1 MKLFFPL
8 RRCVMAALVLA
19 GGCSKKEEELSFEEV
34 PAQPVVEESVAA
46 AGTGAPVVASTAK
59 GSEPQS
65 AATGPVDSSPVQ
77 PGKTEGAAN
86 PGTSEGQGGLD
97 QKPMLAGKG
106 SAGDGLEGVPTKLL
120 ASDRAYEEWFK
131 KHGLDLSDPQMLDQD
146 PDADGFTN
154 RDEFLADTDPRDGK
168 SRPGIHRTLRL
179 KEYREVRV
187 PLMLEEVKGE
197 NARIRLLDQEDGKT
211 RTVAVGQEILGMRVE
226 KVVYEMDSDKNG
238 QPVDRSWVEL
248 LDAEKKGR
256 VVLVKD
262 VSARSEASNAVLV
275 AADGEEV
282 VVRQGETFEWPAQ
295 SGARYRVVDLRA
307 QQAVVREV
315 DGGRMWTIPPQ

>member
-1 MKLFFPL
+1 M
-8 RRCVMAALVLA
+8 
-19 GGCSKKEEELSFEEV
+19 
-34 PAQPVVEESVAA
+34 
-46 AGTGAPVVASTAK
+46 
-59 GSEPQS
+59 PQ
-65 AATGPVDSSPVQ
+65 
-77 PGKTEGAAN
+77 
-86 PGTSEGQGGLD
+86 
-97 QKPMLAGKG
+97 
-106 SAGDGLEGVPTKLL
+106 KLL
-120 ASDRAYEEWFK
+120 ATDRAYEAWFK
-131 KHGLDLSDPQMLDQD
+131 RHGLDLNDPQMLDQD
-146 PDADGFTN
+146 PDGDGFSN
-154 RDEFLADTDPRDGK
+154 RDEFLADTDPKDGK

-197 NARIRLLDQEDGKT
+197 NARIRLLEEGEGKSQ
-211 RTVAVGQEILGMRVE
+211 TVSVGKEILGMRVE

-262 VSARSEASNAVLV
+262 VSARSEASTAVLV
-275 AADGEEV
+275 ASDGEELA
-282 VVRQGETFEWPAQ
+282 VRQGEVFEWPAQ

-315 DGGRMWTIPPQ
+315 EAGRMWTIPPQ

>member
-1 MKLFFPL
+1 MKLSPPL
-8 RRCVMAALVLA
+8 RRSVLLALVLLA
-19 GGCSKKEEELSFEEV
+19 GCGKKEEELSFEEV
-34 PAQPVVEESVAA
+34 PAPPVAEEP
-46 AGTGAPVVASTAK
+46 APVVA
-59 GSEPQS
+59 P
-65 AATGPVDSSPVQ
+65 AAPRETG
-77 PGKTEGAAN
+77 A
-86 PGTSEGQGGLD
+86 GT
-97 QKPMLAGKG
+97 
-106 SAGDGLEGVPTKLL
+106 
-120 ASDRAYEEWFK
+120 ASDRAPDVAGKPSVATEPVPQPAGPDGKPEAKGDGLDGVPQKLLATDRAYEAWFK
-131 KHGLDLSDPQMLDQD
+131 RHGLDLNDPQMLDQD
-146 PDADGFTN
+146 PDGDGFSN
-154 RDEFLADTDPRDGK
+154 RDEFLADTDPKDGK

-197 NARIRLLDQEDGKT
+197 NARIRLLEEGEGKSQ
-211 RTVAVGQEILGMRVE
+211 TVSVGKEILGMRVE

-262 VSARSEASNAVLV
+262 VSARSEASTAVLV
-275 AADGEEV
+275 ASDGEELA
-282 VVRQGETFEWPAQ
+282 VRQGEVFEWPAQ

-315 DGGRMWTIPPQ
+315 EAGRMWTIPPQ